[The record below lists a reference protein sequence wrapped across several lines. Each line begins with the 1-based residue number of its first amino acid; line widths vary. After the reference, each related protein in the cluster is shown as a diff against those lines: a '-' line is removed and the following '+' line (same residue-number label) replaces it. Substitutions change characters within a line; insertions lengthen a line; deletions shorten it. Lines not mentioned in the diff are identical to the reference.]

1 MRGVIFPLRRVISP
15 AISVGHFE
23 GRPDGTESAL
33 ASRLK
38 PVVASLRGLWALGT
52 RSDEGAVSVAY
63 GGNWPS
69 VPVPSITTNTRFGA
83 AARHALLAGIKCC
96 PLIGAFLLYWSPRP
110 GAHRRA
116 FFDSG
121 GGGHAD
127 VRGLE
132 GPYGLRL

>member
-1 MRGVIFPLRRVISP
+1 MRQAEARP
-15 AISVGHFE
+15 ASCAAFGRSARGAMRARCRWCTE
-23 GRPDGTESAL
+23 G
-33 ASRLK
+33 
-38 PVVASLRGLWALGT
+38 
-52 RSDEGAVSVAY
+52 
-63 GGNWPS
+63 WPS

-127 VRGLE
+127 VRGL
-132 GPYGLRL
+132 GGRDGVKVWGWLG